1 MPRKRGMDVRH
12 RQGYFLGPKRA
23 KARGLGGMRFW
34 LTSISDVHFA
44 RCSCCIQSAIVHH
57 VAQVR
62 DGPIAV
68 CISALIG
75 AHRLYFALHHGRH
88 RRPHKKWGFVARTRR
103 PFLDLKPAEPLQGL
117 PDRPSKSWIHIF
129 PSSFLLLRVH
139 EPLSLITG
147 ELGGSL
153 HGATHEIAYA

>member
-1 MPRKRGMDVRH
+1 MRH
-12 RQGYFLGPKRA
+12 RQGYFLLPKRA

-88 RRPHKKWGFVARTRR
+88 RRPHKKMEDVARMRR

-117 PDRPSKSWIHIF
+117 LQRPA
-129 PSSFLLLRVH
+129 PAVQV
-139 EPLSLITG
+139 
-147 ELGGSL
+147 
-153 HGATHEIAYA
+153 ATQVTL

>member
-88 RRPHKKWGFVARTRR
+88 RRPHKKMEDVARMRR

-117 PDRPSKSWIHIF
+117 PETRSRTVGGGQLTLTDCELTLTSVCSTVLVF
-129 PSSFLLLRVH
+129 VLFLLF
-139 EPLSLITG
+139 TM
-147 ELGGSL
+147 
-153 HGATHEIAYA
+153 

>member
-1 MPRKRGMDVRH
+1 MRH
-12 RQGYFLGPKRA
+12 RQGYFLDPKRA

-88 RRPHKKWGFVARTRR
+88 RRPHKKMEDVGQDEAYDER

-117 PDRPSKSWIHIF
+117 
-129 PSSFLLLRVH
+129 
-139 EPLSLITG
+139 
-147 ELGGSL
+147 
-153 HGATHEIAYA
+153 

>member
-88 RRPHKKWGFVARTRR
+88 RRPHKKMEDVGQDEAYDER

-117 PDRPSKSWIHIF
+117 EMGSVLSAVCVLRADCCLCCRCLCTVTGTDCVVL
-129 PSSFLLLRVH
+129 FLRFDC
-139 EPLSLITG
+139 
-147 ELGGSL
+147 
-153 HGATHEIAYA
+153 

>member
-1 MPRKRGMDVRH
+1 MRH

-88 RRPHKKWGFVARTRR
+88 RRPHKKMEDVGQDEAYDER

-117 PDRPSKSWIHIF
+117 VLRLWARFSLGALRAPAHAWQHTASAKGGKIDR
-129 PSSFLLLRVH
+129 
-139 EPLSLITG
+139 
-147 ELGGSL
+147 
-153 HGATHEIAYA
+153 

>member
-1 MPRKRGMDVRH
+1 MGNGMAPCRAGPSGGQNSKASRVTYHYPTAPAPRYTPWLVAPLKTPTLDGTLTTSCYIPLYIYKR
-12 RQGYFLGPKRA
+12 
-23 KARGLGGMRFW
+23 
-34 LTSISDVHFA
+34 
-44 RCSCCIQSAIVHH
+44 CCIQSAIVHH

-88 RRPHKKWGFVARTRR
+88 RRPHKKMEDVARMRR

-117 PDRPSKSWIHIF
+117 
-129 PSSFLLLRVH
+129 VQ
-139 EPLSLITG
+139 TG
-147 ELGGSL
+147 RRTKCKL
-153 HGATHEIAYA
+153 